1 VLREAGFRAHVADQ
15 VPSELPAGTV
25 VDTQPGPYSQHP
37 SGASVALIVSSGSPP
52 RPDPPGN
59 GNGRPGDDDGPGDG
73 DDQDDDG
80 PGGGNGNG
88 DGDEL
93 QVPDPADILD

>member
-1 VLREAGFRAHVADQ
+1 VADQ

-37 SGASVALIVSSGSPP
+37 SGASVALIVSNGSPP
-52 RPDPPGN
+52 RPDPPDN
-59 GNGRPGDDDGPGDG
+59 DNGRPGDDGPGNG
-73 DDQDDDG
+73 DDQDDG